1 MIRPL
6 PTLLIGILLAL
17 PAPALVIDSLA
28 ANNTPPP
35 PADDPGFDNAGR
47 LGVLTGIYLGY
58 GWVITAKHAP
68 LVDVIFGGVIHT
80 LVPGSGIVIAHD
92 VSNDADL
99 RIFQITPWLDRPPL
113 RIRSD
118 PLPDPATNTTDVV
131 MIGFGAHAGDPISVF
146 PPPNRDDGYL
156 WSTVGKTIRWG
167 TNVIESLEFVSSA
180 NTQSF
185 TTEFDQGLPTPHE
198 CQVANGDSGGAV
210 FVKNAGNGDVW
221 ELAGI
226 MFGREIDPSQPI
238 NSAIYTN
245 LTYAA
250 DLSYPDYRDQIVP
263 VVYPACF
270 PDCPPCNDSVDNDGD
285 GFIDAGSDP
294 GCRDPDW
301 FTEAPECDDGV
312 DNDGDGFIDLLDPTC
327 GNAWQMS
334 EAPNSGCGL
343 GAELGLIAVPLLY
356 LRRRRQRGPSKTGSR

>member
-6 PTLLIGILLAL
+6 PTLLIGVLLAL

-28 ANNTPPP
+28 LNSTP

-47 LGVLTGIYLGY
+47 LGVETGIYLGY
-58 GWVITAKHAP
+58 GWVITAKHVP
-68 LVDVIFGGVIHT
+68 LGDVIFNGVTHT
-80 LVPGSGIVIAHD
+80 LVPGSDIVIAHD
-92 VSNDADL
+92 FSNDADL

-146 PPPNRDDGYL
+146 PPPNQDDGYL

-167 TNVIESLEFVSSA
+167 TNRIKSLLFVSSA

-198 CQVANGDSGGAV
+198 CQAANGDSGGAV
-210 FVKNAGNGDVW
+210 FVKNAGNADVW

-226 MFGREIDPSQPI
+226 MFAREQSASQPI
-238 NSAIYTN
+238 NSAVYTN
-245 LTYAA
+245 RTFAA

-270 PDCPPCNDSVDNDGD
+270 PDCPPCNDGVDNDGD

-312 DNDGDGFIDLLDPTC
+312 DNDGDGLIDLLDPTC
-327 GNAWQMS
+327 GNAWQVS

-343 GAELGLIAVPLLY
+343 GAELALIAVPLLY
-356 LRRRRQRGPSKTGSR
+356 LRRQRQRGPSKTGSR